1 MEVYIHSAGRAT
13 EQPTY
18 TALKQAGMDPILV
31 VQKAEAKTYRAA
43 WPDAQVVVLPAK
55 ITTLSP
61 TRQWLLEQAAGK
73 MVLMDDD
80 LRFFVRR
87 ADDITKFQPATGKDI
102 KAMFKDIE
110 KSLKKFAHVGLCAR
124 EGGNRMTED
133 AQCTRMMRVLAY
145 DAPRVRAT
153 GARFD
158 RLPTKQ
164 DFDMTLQLLR
174 AGLPNLVLHRY
185 CHDQGGS
192 QAAGGCSVYR
202 TDEMMVSSAHGLAK
216 LHPDFVTVVQKET
229 KQAWGGGIRTDVRI
243 AWKKAYDS
251 ANK

>member
-1 MEVYIHSAGRAT
+1 MEIYIHSAGRAL

-18 TALKQAGMDPILV
+18 TALKQAGLDPYLV
-31 VQKAEAKTYRAA
+31 VQKAEAKAYRAA
-43 WPDAQVVVLPAK
+43 WPDARTIVLPAK

-61 TRQWLLEQAAGK
+61 TRQWLMDNGDGQF
-73 MVLMDDD
+73 VLMDDD

-87 ADDITKFQPATGKDI
+87 ADDPSKFQPATGKDI
-102 KAMFKDIE
+102 KAMFKLIE

-145 DAPRVRAT
+145 DRDRVRAT

-174 AGLPNLVLHRY
+174 AGLPNLVLHQY

-192 QAAGGCSVYR
+192 QAAGGCSTYR
-202 TDEMMVSSAHGLAK
+202 TEEMMVASANGLAA

-229 KQAWGGGIRTDVRI
+229 KQAWGGGVRTDVRI

-251 ANK
+251 ARG